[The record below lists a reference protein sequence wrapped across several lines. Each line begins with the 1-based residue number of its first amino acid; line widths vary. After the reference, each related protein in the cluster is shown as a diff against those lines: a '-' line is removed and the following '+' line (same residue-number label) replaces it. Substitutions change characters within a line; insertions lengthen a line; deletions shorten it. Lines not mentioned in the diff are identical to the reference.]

1 MAGTILSNFWGALF
15 GFSIYFFSSFPF
27 LNATKI
33 LTGATIA
40 AVFLFFLT
48 FLIRAIIAFFIE
60 QSEVVVE
67 EAILTDEIKTA
78 EQQAPSSEQYAD
90 AVKSML
96 NDDEE

>member
-60 QSEVVVE
+60 QSEVVE
-67 EAILTDEIKTA
+67 EAVLTDEIKTT

-96 NDDEE
+96 NEDEE